1 MKYFKISGYWKDDK
15 SEFTDYIVKD
25 TDDAEKSDIDNN
37 IFYYG
42 LTENKIKDA
51 IKKKE
56 DTIHEFVITS
66 YKKV

>member
-25 TDDAEKSDIDNN
+25 TDDAEKSDIDNDV
-37 IFYYG
+37 FYYG